1 MVIVP
6 SRKVIPH
13 RMIIFTITAQKIW
26 CYFMRNTKFTYFG
39 SLTTIIYQS
48 KPDRESSKVSK
59 IIELNCMMGILQG
72 SELKH
77 FENLAEML
85 YNNVL
90 YIYFTFLQFWS
101 RLGVTYQKAKKY
113 LVFFKYVSYFIKFN
127 LNCILNMKHI

>member
-1 MVIVP
+1 
-6 SRKVIPH
+6 
-13 RMIIFTITAQKIW
+13 
-26 CYFMRNTKFTYFG
+26 MRNTKFTYFG

-113 LVFFKYVSYFIKFN
+113 LVLFKYVSYFIKFN